1 MIIKGDGGGG
11 ALVLGGGGGG
21 GGGEMRKVRKR
32 HQIFYLPYSVSN
44 NLNNLIYKQNEMN
57 YKRFIDSKFS
67 SVGGANLCNIFF

>member
-1 MIIKGDGGGG
+1 
-11 ALVLGGGGGG
+11 
-21 GGGEMRKVRKR
+21 MRKVRKR

-67 SVGGANLCNIFF
+67 SVGGANLCKTCSHVQNNWTYNRP

>member
-1 MIIKGDGGGG
+1 
-11 ALVLGGGGGG
+11 
-21 GGGEMRKVRKR
+21 MRKVRKR